1 MMFIMNGG
9 KRHEGKGKRK
19 EGRPPPNAHSH
30 QFQDEGFGFIA
41 NTCVRLRGLP
51 FNSTEK
57 DLYEFFEGK
66 FWFQTSHALGTRG
79 GNPNLGYDA
88 SN

>member
-1 MMFIMNGG
+1 MMFILNGG
-9 KRHEGKGKRK
+9 KRYEAKGNRK
-19 EGRPPPNAHSH
+19 EGRPPPNARPH

-51 FNSTEK
+51 FSCTEN

-66 FWFQTSHALGTRG
+66 FWFQISHALGQGVGR
-79 GNPNLGYDA
+79 
-88 SN
+88 